1 MNQLLKKLWAPTL
14 SGLLVLSPFVFAGA
28 AQPMQQQPNQQE
40 QNSNQ
45 VNPRQHNGQQQHQPE
60 SNVQQQKPQANTQQ
74 QQQQP
79 QSNAR
84 RQNIQTI
91 TGKVTSGGGFV
102 AQNGAKYR
110 LNGAR
115 AAELRDWANKAVTI
129 KGHMTKFEG
138 HNAIDVQS
146 FKAAQSGMAENNTK
160 QPESQ
165 SNFRSQ
171 HNGRQAPQ
179 PGNTGY
185 MPRQQNQQQ
194 QQNR

>member
-14 SGLLVLSPFVFAGA
+14 SGLLVLSPFAFAGA
-28 AQPMQQQPNQQE
+28 AQSMQQEPNQQE

-45 VNPRQHNGQQQHQPE
+45 VNPQQHNGQKQHQPE

-74 QQQQP
+74 QQP
-79 QSNAR
+79 QANAR
-84 RQNIQTI
+84 QKNIQTI
-91 TGKVTSGGGFV
+91 TGKVTRGGGFV
-102 AQNGAKYR
+102 AQDGAKYR

-171 HNGRQAPQ
+171 HTPQ

-185 MPRQQNQQQ
+185 MPKQQNQQQ